1 MNQQEFRDYLKK
13 NKTVAF
19 GVPFILG
26 VLMLD
31 MLVLKPA
38 RMAKKQAASGTTTA
52 QPQTSAAATTG
63 AIPAASTVRAPIAP
77 PEPIVAPVY
86 PGLSDQI
93 ERRFAANQLY
103 PYEGGRNV
111 FIAAEKASVMIVESG
126 EEIVEKVFERPDI
139 SYHGFFTLGTDKVAI
154 LKFADELLLTRLGAT
169 LKRTT
174 FSLTSVLPDKIIISD
189 SSDGVRDFEVSLS
202 EKPKDK

>member
-1 MNQQEFRDYLKK
+1 MNQQEFKEYLKK

-38 RMAKKQAASGTTTA
+38 RLAKKQAASGTTTA
-52 QPQTSAAATTG
+52 QPQTPAA
-63 AIPAASTVRAPIAP
+63 AASTPTASSTKAPIAP
-77 PEPIVAPVY
+77 PEPIIAPVY
-86 PGLSDQI
+86 PALSDQI
-93 ERRFAANQLY
+93 ESRFAANQVY
-103 PYEGGRNV
+103 PYDGGRNV
-111 FIAAEKASVMIVESG
+111 FIPPEKAAVMIVESG
-126 EEIVEKVFERPDI
+126 EQVVEQIFERPDI

-154 LKFADELLLTRLGAT
+154 LKFADELLLTKLGAT

-174 FSLTSVLPDKIIISD
+174 FSLTSVLPDKIVISD
-189 SSDGVRDFEVSLS
+189 TSDGVRDFEVSLS
-202 EKPKDK
+202 EKQGDK